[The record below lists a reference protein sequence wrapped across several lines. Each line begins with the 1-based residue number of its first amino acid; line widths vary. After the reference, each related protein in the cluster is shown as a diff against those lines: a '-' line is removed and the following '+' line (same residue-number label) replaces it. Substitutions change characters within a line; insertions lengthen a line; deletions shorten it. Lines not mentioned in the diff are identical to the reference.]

1 MLKTLL
7 LLSSILFATT
17 AHATSAKDA
26 CNELKKPLAELQ
38 SQLPMDVDYMTKLTG
53 TQVIYANSQCL
64 LNYTYVVS
72 AQHFLKEMADSNQG
86 SDEENLAHLASAEG
100 IQAVQSV
107 FGNLAEKAASAHFA
121 TFAKISGMKI
131 TYTHTFDHPQIKSVV
146 SVVMD
151 NQ

>member
-1 MLKTLL
+1 MLKTSLAL
-7 LLSSILFATT
+7 IFILFTST
-17 AHATSAKDA
+17 AHATSAKEA
-26 CNELKKPLAELQ
+26 CDELKKPLAELQ
-38 SQLPMDVDYMTKLTG
+38 SQLPMDVDYMTKLIG
-53 TQVIYANSQCL
+53 TQVIYANNQCL
-64 LNYTYVVS
+64 LNYSYVVS
-72 AQHFLKEMADSNQG
+72 AKHFLKEMADSNQG
-86 SDEENLAHLASAEG
+86 SDEENLDYLATAEG

-121 TFAKISGMKI
+121 AFAKISGMKI